1 MIDLNGTTV
10 IGTTSEI
17 SENINNIISTPE
29 GTVPFD
35 RNFGM
40 DMSLLDEPINLAQG
54 LITVEII
61 RKVKLYEP
69 RVNVKEVTFES
80 DDNNNLIPKVRVE

>member
-1 MIDLNGTTV
+1 MINLNSTTI
-10 IGTTSEI
+10 IGATSEI
-17 SENINNIISTPE
+17 AENINNIISTPE

-35 RNFGM
+35 RKFGI
-40 DMSLLDEPINLAQG
+40 DMSLLDEPVNLAQG

-61 RKVKLYEP
+61 RKVQLYES
-69 RVNVKEVTFES
+69 RVNVKEVTFVT

>member
-1 MIDLNGTTV
+1 MINFNGTTV

-35 RNFGM
+35 RDFGI
-40 DMSLLDEPINLAQG
+40 DTSLLDEPINLAQG

-61 RKVKLYEP
+61 KKVQLYEP
-69 RVNVKEVTFES
+69 RVNVKEVIFIT
-80 DDNNNLIPKVRVE
+80 DDDNNLIPKVRVE

>member
-1 MIDLNGTTV
+1 MIDLDSTTI

-17 SENINNIISTPE
+17 AENINNIISTPE

-35 RNFGM
+35 RKFGI
-40 DMSLLDEPINLAQG
+40 DVSLLDEPVNLAQG

-61 RKVKLYEP
+61 RKVQLYES
-69 RVNVKEVTFES
+69 RVNVKEVTFIT